1 MWGPAHA
8 LSEDMLSNEQLGLTP
23 RILERLFNR
32 INEVRFTQ
40 CANCAIYQLQ

>member
-32 INEVRFTQ
+32 IDEVRFNLW
-40 CANCAIYQLQ
+40 CANSASY